1 MAGAVAASAAC
12 SELSAVASLAVFSSF
27 AVRPPSGFF
36 PDGRVQSSMTVR
48 AVAGEAYRE
57 AFGILVLSAVA
68 SVFSGVVLGGMEREL
83 TVVPGLLTIVPALLA
98 TRGSVYGSLGARLAT
113 GLHQGLV
120 EPSLSFPEQRLRS
133 AIVAAMLNGVLVSV
147 FAAVAGWGVRHA
159 LDLSVAPL
167 AALVVVGLVA
177 GILSGLAL
185 TFVVVLTVFV
195 GFRRGLN
202 PDALAGPVVTT
213 TGDVI
218 GIATMLAGARLAI
231 EAGVV

>member
-1 MAGAVAASAAC
+1 
-12 SELSAVASLAVFSSF
+12 
-27 AVRPPSGFF
+27 
-36 PDGRVQSSMTVR
+36 MTIR

-113 GLHQGLV
+113 GLHQGLI
-120 EPSLSFPEQRLRS
+120 EPRLSIPERRLQS
-133 AIVAAMLNGVLVSV
+133 AIAAAMLNGVLVSV
-147 FAAVAGWGVRHA
+147 FAAAAGWAIRRA
-159 LDLSVAPL
+159 LDLAVAPL
-167 AALVVVGLVA
+167 AALLVVGLVA
-177 GILSGLAL
+177 GVLSGLAL
-185 TFVVVLTVFV
+185 TFVVVLAVFV

-231 EAGVV
+231 SLGVV

>member
-1 MAGAVAASAAC
+1 
-12 SELSAVASLAVFSSF
+12 
-27 AVRPPSGFF
+27 
-36 PDGRVQSSMTVR
+36 MTIR
-48 AVAGEAYRE
+48 AVAGEAYQE

-120 EPSLSFPEQRLRS
+120 EPSLSVPERRLQS
-133 AIVAAMLNGVLVSV
+133 AVAAAMLNGVLVSV
-147 FAAVAGWGVRHA
+147 FAAAAGWAVRHA
-159 LDLSVAPL
+159 LDLPVAPL

-177 GILSGLAL
+177 GLLSGLAL
-185 TFVVVLTVFV
+185 TFVVVFTVFV

-231 EAGVV
+231 SMGVV

>member
-1 MAGAVAASAAC
+1 
-12 SELSAVASLAVFSSF
+12 
-27 AVRPPSGFF
+27 
-36 PDGRVQSSMTVR
+36 MTIR
-48 AVAGEAYRE
+48 AVAGEAYQE

-120 EPSLSFPEQRLRS
+120 EPSLSVPERRLQS
-133 AIVAAMLNGVLVSV
+133 AIAAAMLNGVLVSV
-147 FAAVAGWGVRHA
+147 FAAAAGWAVRHA
-159 LDLSVAPL
+159 LDLAVAPL

-177 GILSGLAL
+177 GLLSGVAL
-185 TFVVVLTVFV
+185 TFVVILTVFV
-195 GFRRGLN
+195 GYRRGLN

-231 EAGVV
+231 SMGVV

>member
-1 MAGAVAASAAC
+1 
-12 SELSAVASLAVFSSF
+12 
-27 AVRPPSGFF
+27 
-36 PDGRVQSSMTVR
+36 MTIR
-48 AVAGEAYRE
+48 AVAEDAYRE

-120 EPSLSFPEQRLRS
+120 EPDLGVPGERVRS
-133 AIVAAMLNGVLVSV
+133 AVAAAMLNGVVIS
-147 FAAVAGWGVRHA
+147 AVAAAAGYGIRVA
-159 LDLSVAPL
+159 LDLPVAPL
-167 AALVVVGLVA
+167 SALLVVALVA
-177 GILSGLAL
+177 GVLSGAGL
-185 TFVVVLTVFV
+185 TLVVIVTVFV

-231 EAGVV
+231 AAGVV

>member
-1 MAGAVAASAAC
+1 M
-12 SELSAVASLAVFSSF
+12 
-27 AVRPPSGFF
+27 PI
-36 PDGRVQSSMTVR
+36 R
-48 AVAGEAYRE
+48 AVAEEAYQD

-68 SVFSGVVLGGMEREL
+68 SVFSGVVLGGMEHEL

-120 EPSLSFPEQRLRS
+120 EPSLSFPERRLQS
-133 AIVAAMLNGVLVSV
+133 AIVAAMLNGVLISV
-147 FAAVAGWGVRHA
+147 FAATAGWGVRLA
-159 LDLSVAPL
+159 LDLQVAPL
-167 AALVVVGLVA
+167 SALVIVGLVA
-177 GILSGLAL
+177 GLLSGAAL
-185 TFVVVLTVFV
+185 TFVVILTVFV
-195 GFRRGLN
+195 GYRRGLN

-231 EAGVV
+231 AVGVV